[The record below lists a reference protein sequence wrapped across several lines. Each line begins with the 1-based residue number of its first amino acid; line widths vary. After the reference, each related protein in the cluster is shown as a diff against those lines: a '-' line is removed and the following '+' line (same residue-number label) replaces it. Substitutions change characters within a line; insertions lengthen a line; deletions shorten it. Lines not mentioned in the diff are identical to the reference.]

1 MYSGSRDQSAIV
13 WNVESYARKNT
24 VAINEVA
31 SFVFCLLTGRL
42 YLFREN
48 SQPLVLVLVLI
59 LESPRKESSA
69 LASGVFTVLWKSTVD
84 WMTEKTSGP

>member
-1 MYSGSRDQSAIV
+1 LYSGSRDQSAIV
-13 WNVESYARKNT
+13 WDVESYARKNT

-31 SFVFCLLTGRL
+31 SFVCCLLTVL

-69 LASGVFTVLWKSTVD
+69 LASRVFTVLWKSTVD